1 MRTILIN
8 VFLFLV
14 LFGGD
19 PTGVNAEQLRDTFRR
34 GKGSTVVDKKL
45 ARRPAQLSGCCS
57 CLTLILGRKHHHEGR
72 SGSMIG

>member
-8 VFLFLV
+8 VFLFMV
-14 LFGGD
+14 LLGGE

-57 CLTLILGRKHHHEGR
+57 CLTLILGRKHYHKDCSE
-72 SGSMIG
+72 SMIG